1 MSCILVMTFSGS
13 MMLFMYLILKYLL
26 GSRFSAS
33 WRYKILKVAMLYYL
47 IPLPFLKP
55 IYEEWFVKLFAQ
67 KNGIV
72 YTWSDKNLIMNIG
85 GDLYFN
91 QAFQNKVAWVF
102 IWLSVAMGFMLVQIC
117 SYLKNK
123 KRLLLYQKQWKG
135 KCKDE
140 YLESLKTEYCIMR
153 KVCCYECGMEQ
164 AAFTIG
170 VVKPIIL
177 FCDTGSDEKNQMI
190 ISHELIHIKRND
202 IIWKVLMT
210 FVKIVHWYNPLVW
223 LLSKEIEQTC
233 EMACDEI
240 VVHNKTE
247 EQRRDYARL
256 LLDESIVQDNDKLW
270 KVALS
275 NSGEKVKERMEN
287 VMKKGKT
294 VKKWKSCIMMG
305 TLGVMTLM
313 NSLTV
318 LAYDDIQYRVIG
330 EASENVE
337 EFLES
342 DFVFVSDG
350 MEKEETFFTD
360 IIKYDCQFV
369 AEDGNIYPV
378 DEISTIKECSHTYI
392 SGQVQ
397 NHIKKANGSCSIQ
410 YYEAK
415 RCSECGAIVV
425 GKYIMTVDFPVCVH

>member
-1 MSCILVMTFSGS
+1 MT
-13 MMLFMYLILKYLL
+13 
-26 GSRFSAS
+26 
-33 WRYKILKVAMLYYL
+33 LKV
-47 IPLPFLKP
+47 INVEG
-55 IYEEWFVKLFAQ
+55 EEM
-67 KNGIV
+67 
-72 YTWSDKNLIMNIG
+72 TM
-85 GDLYFN
+85 
-91 QAFQNKVAWVF
+91 
-102 IWLSVAMGFMLVQIC
+102 
-117 SYLKNK
+117 
-123 KRLLLYQKQWKG
+123 
-135 KCKDE
+135 
-140 YLESLKTEYCIMR
+140 
-153 KVCCYECGMEQ
+153 
-164 AAFTIG
+164 
-170 VVKPIIL
+170 
-177 FCDTGSDEKNQMI
+177 
-190 ISHELIHIKRND
+190 RND
-202 IIWKVLMT
+202 YSV
-210 FVKIVHWYNPLVW
+210 
-223 LLSKEIEQTC
+223 SD
-233 EMACDEI
+233 A
-240 VVHNKTE
+240 
-247 EQRRDYARL
+247 
-256 LLDESIVQDNDKLW
+256 
-270 KVALS
+270 
-275 NSGEKVKERMEN
+275 EREVEN